1 MELILIISAFF
12 LGFILVMIS
21 VPSIIKVAKAKHLF
35 EPFEE
40 RKIHTAIIPPLGG
53 VAIFIGFTLSS
64 IVATDGL
71 HFDTLKYI
79 IASVILMFFI
89 GLKDDL
95 LNIAARKKLVIQI
108 FATIILIAL
117 ADIRFTNLHGILS
130 THEIGFFPSFTI
142 TLLAILAIINAFNL
156 IDGIDGLAS
165 GLAMMS
171 ATVFGVWF
179 FIAGHYQF
187 AIMSFAL
194 VGTLSGFFLYN
205 VFGKSNKL
213 FMGDTGSLIIGLV
226 IATLVVKFNEFNII
240 KTAPFAIG
248 AAPAVSLAI
257 ISIPLI
263 DTLRV
268 MSIRISQR
276 KSPFAADT
284 NHIHH
289 RIFSLVSNHH
299 LKTTLIIVAANI
311 VIIALAILINSI
323 GINQNLQ
330 FVIIFLTGGFISFIP
345 SLILKIK
352 RLRSVQ
358 HIAR

>member
-1 MELILIISAFF
+1 MELILTISAFL
-12 LGFILVMIS
+12 LGFILVIIS
-21 VPSIIKVAKAKHLF
+21 IPSIIKVARAKHLF

-40 RKIHTAIIPPLGG
+40 RKIHTKIVPPLGG
-53 VAIFIGFTLSS
+53 VAIFIGFTISS
-64 IVATDGL
+64 IIATDGL
-71 HFDTLKYI
+71 NFDGLKYI

-95 LNIAARKKLVIQI
+95 LNISARKKLVIQI
-108 FATIILIAL
+108 FAAIILITL
-117 ADIRFTNLHGILS
+117 ANVRFTDLQGILG

-142 TLLAILAIINAFNL
+142 TLFAMVVIINAFNL

-194 VGTLSGFFLYN
+194 VGSLAGFFLYN
-205 VFGKSNKL
+205 VFGRSNKL

-240 KTAPFAIG
+240 KTTPFAIG
-248 AAPAVSLAI
+248 AAPAVSFAI
-257 ISIPLI
+257 IIIPLI

-276 KSPFAADT
+276 KSPFTADN

-289 RIFSLVSNHH
+289 RLLSLVPSHF
-299 LKTTLIIVAANI
+299 KVTLIIVAANI
-311 VIIALAILINSI
+311 VIIALAILLNNI
-323 GINQNLQ
+323 GLNRNLQ
-330 FVIIFLTGGFISFIP
+330 FIVIFLTGVLFSYIP
-345 SLILKIK
+345 SIVLKIK
-352 RLRSVQ
+352 SLRSVQ
-358 HIAR
+358 HVS